1 MRMSLLIDALLFTT
15 DELLDVDFQED
26 IAKLTRL
33 ADFLRLGLSS
43 NDAAVIS
50 LSAKALGRL
59 SKLDGSRTMA
69 YEMCATELRTW
80 LEVLAEK
87 DRYEMKRQAAVTVLA
102 QLASSA
108 PSLFYLNLNRYTT
121 ARAYNLKIWIRI
133 NGNHCR
139 FLELIWVALRDPK
152 LTIRTVSNNIE
163 HYHCGGVV
171 SLIILFC

>member
-1 MRMSLLIDALLFTT
+1 MNYSTATIISINLAESRRLVRLTVYYTALRIPLLITLSLYI

-108 PSLFYLNLNRYTT
+108 PSLFYLNLNRCVH
-121 ARAYNLKIWIRI
+121 ASHR
-133 NGNHCR
+133 
-139 FLELIWVALRDPK
+139 
-152 LTIRTVSNNIE
+152 
-163 HYHCGGVV
+163 
-171 SLIILFC
+171 

>member
-1 MRMSLLIDALLFTT
+1 MNNACLQYIYYIVTYYRFT

-59 SKLDGSRTMA
+59 SKLDGSRTIA

-108 PSLFYLNLNRYTT
+108 PSLFYLNLNRYGQLFLLPV
-121 ARAYNLKIWIRI
+121 YSSCCLVI
-133 NGNHCR
+133 NSYSD
-139 FLELIWVALRDPK
+139 F
-152 LTIRTVSNNIE
+152 
-163 HYHCGGVV
+163 
-171 SLIILFC
+171 